1 MDPRE
6 GGGIRVVGMVRGRFC
21 SLRYED
27 TLDTERETHTGP
39 TATDS
44 GQKLPEMAD
53 KRRSQRPG
61 LLKMVLGHLHGR
73 PAVVRG
79 RAVAAGTRPA
89 REGAH
94 GGGQGASVA
103 QTRNRLRGPAA
114 QGAGAVAMCGVRA
127 DILRRGVVHGC
138 MGHARDAWAMLLA
151 RCSRREAP
159 RGEGRRRLRTLIS
172 P

>member
-6 GGGIRVVGMVRGRFC
+6 GGGIRVMGMVCGRFC

-89 REGAH
+89 HEGAH

-103 QTRNRLRGPAA
+103 QTRTGCAA
-114 QGAGAVAMCGVRA
+114 LLPKGRALWPCAVSGRPYCGGAW
-127 DILRRGVVHGC
+127 C
-138 MGHARDAWAMLLA
+138 MDAWGMLGTRG
-151 RCSRREAP
+151 RCS
-159 RGEGRRRLRTLIS
+159 
-172 P
+172 